1 MKYPF
6 TISFVHLLAVIF
18 LPNLKTQLIKKKKD
32 TIWLQQKGGTD
43 KTIRTSELQVSTGT
57 PIRNYKETM
66 KGWLTEQNKTTLE
79 KN

>member
-6 TISFVHLLAVIF
+6 TVSFVRLLAVIF
-18 LPNLKTQLIKKKKD
+18 LPNLKTQLKKKKKSS
-32 TIWLQQKGGTD
+32 IWLQQKGGTD

-57 PIRNYKETM
+57 PIGNYKET
-66 KGWLTEQNKTTLE
+66 KKSWLTEQSKTTLE